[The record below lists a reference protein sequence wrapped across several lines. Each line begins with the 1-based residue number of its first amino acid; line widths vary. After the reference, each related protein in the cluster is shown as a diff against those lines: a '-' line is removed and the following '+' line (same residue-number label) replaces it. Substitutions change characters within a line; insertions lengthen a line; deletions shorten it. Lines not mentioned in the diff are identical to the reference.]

1 MPGGAGAQ
9 LALRRLDKNIPHIM
23 LPKEE
28 RKKEKTRGG
37 VQMMMLLFKYS
48 LGSFI
53 WCVCVRVCVISEI
66 ILERKDNYLSE
77 GGEKISKSSTT
88 GGKKNKASSSHSGA

>member
-28 RKKEKTRGG
+28 RKKEKKRGG
-37 VQMMMLLFKYS
+37 VQMMLLFKYS

-53 WCVCVRVCVISEI
+53 WCVCVSSV
-66 ILERKDNYLSE
+66 
-77 GGEKISKSSTT
+77 KSSWKEKTT
-88 GGKKNKASSSHSGA
+88 ISVKGVKKIKKLNNRR

>member
-28 RKKEKTRGG
+28 RKKEKNRGG

-53 WCVCVRVCVISEI
+53 WCVCVCVISEI

-77 GGEKISKSSTT
+77 GGEKKSKSST